1 MSFVIQHEFIDKLG
15 IMQIMASSQKRT
27 LCFKYMRFFALSFQ
41 ERCEI
46 FIRFPHHLPVFI
58 KWRSTFKSL
67 LHTLELHV
75 DFVQWKKWLKLWHYD
90 KEEKRINFYA
100 LWMWLDD
107 ETFHINSKD
116 NFVFCFYAMP
126 QWLHS
131 KMLRIKFMPY
141 YSCRRKK
148 RMIVAVLQSFTLNYY
163 ICLRRVTSLNEFV
176 EP

>member
-1 MSFVIQHEFIDKLG
+1 MNLSTNWESCRLWLRAKRELIV
-15 IMQIMASSQKRT
+15 SSIWDFSRHQFWWRE
-27 LCFKYMRFFALSFQ
+27 

-46 FIRFPHHLPVFI
+46 FIRFSHHLPVFI

-67 LHTLELHV
+67 SHTLEFHV
-75 DFVQWKKWLKLWHYD
+75 DFVQRKKWLKLWHYY
-90 KEEKRINFYA
+90 KEEERINFYA
-100 LWMWLDD
+100 LWMWLDV
-107 ETFHINSKD
+107 ETLHINSKD
-116 NFVFCFYAMP
+116 NFVFCFYAMS

-131 KMLRIKFMPY
+131 KMLKIKFRPY

-148 RMIVAVLQSFTLNYY
+148 RMIVAFLQSFTLNYY